1 MADCY
6 LFTVPNAMPRS
17 NWTAVQRKF
26 AELEELTGK
35 VDQIAKAALQDRKL
49 RFPFAYG
56 LHTEHSSDTN
66 SDGESSPDDEPLEEV
81 VEDLSAYMENL
92 IDLSPS
98 LDHPAIDTVLIEDPT
113 TSLNDI
119 LSGATEPARPFVLAI
134 WDRFPSLEKVL
145 VRRLGEANWDRRQ
158 RLREKLSAALELR
171 ANLATNNDESDIED
185 TADTVVGDAERRM
198 TRYEASTVGSSFSHP
213 STYQSST
220 TRSGFSEPSIFDRG
234 SLFIINP
241 QRRSIAESMTSFA
254 SSAMDGSRPGE
265 RRVPNL
271 PDNYDFESPFQC
283 PICGDI
289 LTELRHRA
297 DWK

>member
-6 LFTVPNAMPRS
+6 LFTVPKAMPRS
-17 NWTAVQRKF
+17 NWTAVQQKF
-26 AELEELTGK
+26 AELEELIGK
-35 VDQIAKAALQDRKL
+35 VDQITRAALQDRKL

-56 LHTEHSSDTN
+56 LRTEHSSDTD
-66 SDGESSPDDEPLEEV
+66 SDGESSPDEEPLEEV

-98 LDHPAIDTVLIEDPT
+98 LDHPAIDSVLIEDST
-113 TSLNDI
+113 TTLNDI
-119 LSGATEPARPFVLAI
+119 LLGATEPARPFVLAI
-134 WDRFPSLEKVL
+134 WDRFPSMEKGL
-145 VRRLGEANWDRRQ
+145 VCRLGEANWDRRQ
-158 RLREKLSAALELR
+158 RLREKLSAALDLR
-171 ANLATNNDESDIED
+171 ANPAISNEESDIED
-185 TADTVVGDAERRM
+185 TDDTVVGDSEPRL
-198 TRYEASTVGSSFSHP
+198 TRYEASTVGSSLSHP

-234 SLFIINP
+234 SILIPNL
-241 QRRSIAESMTSFA
+241 QRRSSAESMTSFA
-254 SSAMDGSRPGE
+254 SSTMDGSGPGQ

-271 PDNYDFESPFQC
+271 PDNYDFESPFEC

>member
-6 LFTVPNAMPRS
+6 LLTVPKAMPRS

-26 AELEELTGK
+26 AELKELTGK
-35 VDQIAKAALQDRKL
+35 MDQIARAALQDRKL
-49 RFPFAYG
+49 RFPFAYD
-56 LHTEHSSDTN
+56 LRTENSSDTD
-66 SDGESSPDDEPLEEV
+66 SDGESSPDDDPLEEV

-98 LDHPAIDTVLIEDPT
+98 LDHPAIDTVLIEDPMT
-113 TSLNDI
+113 NLNDI

-134 WDRFPSLEKVL
+134 WDRFPSMEKVL

-171 ANLATNNDESDIED
+171 ANPAANNDEPDIED
-185 TADTVVGDAERRM
+185 TGDTVVGDSERQV
-198 TRYEASTVGSSFSHP
+198 TRYEASTLGSSFSHP

-220 TRSGFSEPSIFDRG
+220 TRSGFSEPSIFDRD
-234 SLFIINP
+234 SILIPNH
-241 QRRSIAESMTSFA
+241 QRRSIAESTTSFA
-254 SSAMDGSRPGE
+254 SSTMDGSGPGQ

-271 PDNYDFESPFQC
+271 PDNYDFGSPFEC